1 MGGGGP
7 TAVEGPLSWPW
18 ESSTSRFGFSLK
30 GRCELNLRFRTS
42 EWEGIPGVPR
52 PFISLKG
59 QKEHWR
65 GGGTYLQQFVA
76 GLGLEQGLLISAL
89 TLWDCV
95 VSSHQTAARRHA
107 AARLEGARQ

>member
-42 EWEGIPGVPR
+42 EWEGVQGCLSHSFLLKARKSIGEGEGR
-52 PFISLKG
+52 TSSSL
-59 QKEHWR
+59 
-65 GGGTYLQQFVA
+65 
-76 GLGLEQGLLISAL
+76 
-89 TLWDCV
+89 
-95 VSSHQTAARRHA
+95 
-107 AARLEGARQ
+107 